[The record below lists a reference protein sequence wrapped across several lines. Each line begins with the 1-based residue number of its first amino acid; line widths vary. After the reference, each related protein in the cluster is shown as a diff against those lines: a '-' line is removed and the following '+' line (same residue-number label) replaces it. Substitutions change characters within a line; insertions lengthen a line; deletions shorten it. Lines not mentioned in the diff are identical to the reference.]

1 MRDRAMRIAAA
12 AAIGSSYLVVRSS
25 RAQVWDRRTGAR
37 LSRPLGPVADRVISA
52 GTDLG
57 SVYAIA
63 GLGAV
68 LAVSGRRS
76 AAFDVVGSGAVAWTL
91 AQGMKPLVKRPRPY
105 QAEGVAR
112 LVVEPAGASWP
123 SGHVAVAGAMA
134 TALSPRLRTAGK
146 AVAGLLAGLVGYS
159 RIYVG
164 VHYATDIVA
173 GLGIGSAS
181 AALWR
186 GVRHGLSRVRRSRW
200 SATRS

>member
-1 MRDRAMRIAAA
+1 MRDRAMRLAALV
-12 AAIGSSYLVVRSS
+12 AIGGSYLAVRSA
-25 RAQVWDRRTGAR
+25 RAQEIDRRAGAR
-37 LSRPLGPVADRVISA
+37 LSRPLGPVADRVIAA

-63 GLGAV
+63 GLGTV
-68 LAVSGRRS
+68 LAVSGRRDS
-76 AAFDVVGSGAVAWTL
+76 ALDVVGAGAVAWTL
-91 AQGMKPLVKRPRPY
+91 AQGMKPLVRRPRPY

-134 TALSPRLRTAGK
+134 TALAPRLPVRGK
-146 AVAGLLAGLVGYS
+146 AVAAALAALVGHS

-164 VHYATDIVA
+164 VHYVTDIVA

-181 AALWR
+181 AAAWR
-186 GVRHGLSRVRRSRW
+186 ALRRSFR
-200 SATRS
+200 ALRRDRR